1 MERSGNADLKHLKP
15 QIAPFREEMIL
26 NMGPQHPSTH
36 GVLNFLIVTDG
47 EVIHQALPNV
57 GYLHRGFE
65 KLAEQTPY
73 TTFIPYTD
81 RIDYLAAMF
90 GNHAYVLAVEKL
102 AEIEVPG
109 RAEFLRVIVCE
120 LNRIASHLISTGA
133 LALDIGATTPFVHWI
148 RERECINDIM
158 EAICGARLTYNY
170 MRIGGVSRDINES
183 IADQIL
189 KFLDHFEPMIDEYNR
204 LISFNEIFIKRLAN
218 VAVISQI
225 DAVNFGLVGP
235 NLRGS
240 GIEMDIR
247 KIMPYSV
254 YDRFDFDVPF
264 GEGLKGTLGDSYDR
278 YFVRILE
285 IKESCSIV
293 RQALS
298 KLPKGNI
305 KAKVKRKLKIK
316 ENECYSSVESARGEM
331 GMYLVSDGT
340 DKPYRLKIKTG
351 SFTAMS
357 IVEKVSQRLMV
368 ADLIA
373 FIGSLDVVAP
383 EIDR

>member
-1 MERSGNADLKHLKP
+1 MTS
-15 QIAPFREEMIL
+15 
-26 NMGPQHPSTH
+26 
-36 GVLNFLIVTDG
+36 
-47 EVIHQALPNV
+47 
-57 GYLHRGFE
+57 
-65 KLAEQTPY
+65 Y
-73 TTFIPYTD
+73 TGFIPFTD

-90 GNHAYVLAVEKL
+90 ANHAYVLAVEKL
-102 AEIEVPG
+102 SDTPVPQ

-120 LNRIASHLISTGA
+120 LNRIASHLIATGA
-133 LALDIGATTPFVHWI
+133 LALDIGASTPFVHWI
-148 RERECINDIM
+148 REREFINDIM
-158 EAICGARLTYNY
+158 EEICGARLTYSY
-170 MRIGGVSRDINES
+170 MRIGGVAKDINSRIE
-183 IADQIL
+183 DQIK

-218 VAVISQI
+218 VAVISSV

-240 GIEMDIR
+240 GIEMDLR
-247 KIMPYSV
+247 KVMPYSV
-254 YDRFDFDVPF
+254 YNEFDFRVPTGTGF
-264 GEGLKGTLGDSYDR
+264 KGKVGDSYDR

-285 IKESCSIV
+285 MKESCSII

-298 KLPKGNI
+298 GIPSGDI
-305 KAKVKRKLKIK
+305 KTKVKRTLKIK
-316 ENECYSSVESARGEM
+316 ENETYSCVESARGEM
-331 GMYLVSDGT
+331 GIYLVSDGT

-357 IVEKVSQRLMV
+357 IVEMASQGLMV

-373 FIGSLDVVAP
+373 LIGSLDVVAP